1 MYFWGCF
8 KQDQKDLR
16 RIDLFQKLNYMNRP
30 IFTLLLLAV
39 IPFSLFSQDPQ
50 FSQFYASPLTL
61 NPALTGAFDGTY
73 RVGVIYRDQWRSVQE
88 NPFQT
93 YSAATDLRFG
103 INQKRGKSKDFAAL
117 GLLFFADRIAGID
130 FNTNQISLTGAYH
143 KSLNPRS
150 TQYLSLGFQAAVNQ
164 RNLNY
169 EDLYFSDQFNGID
182 QYSNI
187 SGEDLPVNNFAFAD
201 FSVGLNYSVMP
212 RKQTGLFLGVAMH
225 HFASP
230 SISFYDPEE
239 DGTEDNRLFP
249 KYSAQFSMQLPLGSR
264 VQFLPRVLMAAQG
277 PHIAGNA
284 GASFRFLLSNSGGLA
299 LHLGSWARPVMDEN
313 EAFRMDAIVGLVG
326 LEYSNVLL
334 GVSYDSHLSSLANR
348 RTQGALEISI
358 AYLGNY
364 DNDAIL
370 CPKF

>member
-1 MYFWGCF
+1 
-8 KQDQKDLR
+8 
-16 RIDLFQKLNYMNRP
+16 MNRL
-30 IFTLLLLAV
+30 IITLLLSCFAL
-39 IPFSLFSQDPQ
+39 SLFSQDPQ
-50 FSQFYASPLTL
+50 FTQFYASPLTL

-88 NPFQT
+88 NPFQS
-93 YSAATDLRFG
+93 YSAAVDLRFG
-103 INQKRGKSKDFAAL
+103 INQKRGKSKDFAAI
-117 GLLFFADRIAGID
+117 GLLFFSDKVGGID

-150 TQYLSLGFQAAVNQ
+150 TQYLSLGFQGAINQ

-187 SGEDLPVNNFAFAD
+187 SGEDLPANNFAFAD
-201 FSVGLNYSVMP
+201 FSVGLNYTVAP
-212 RKQTGLFLGVAMH
+212 KKRTALFLGVAMH

-230 SISFYDPEE
+230 SVSFYDPEE
-239 DGTEDNRLFP
+239 DGTEESRLFP
-249 KYSAQFSMQLPLGSR
+249 KYSAQLSLQIPFGER
-264 VQFLPRVLMAAQG
+264 VQFLPRALVAAQG
-277 PHIAGNA
+277 PHVVGNG
-284 GASFRFLLSNSGGLA
+284 GASFRFLLSNSGGFA
-299 LHLGSWARPVMDEN
+299 LHLGSWARPVWDEN
-313 EAFRMDAIVGLVG
+313 DAFRLDAVVGMVG

-364 DNDAIL
+364 DNDTIL